1 VTGYT
6 PRDTPGCIIAVD
18 SPVLPIL
25 PGRVLLL
32 ERSCGTATKH
42 AGVYGVR
49 PTERD
54 MSFTSFGWILGLAVI
69 THLVDARREVDHVCA
84 LAAVEDVPRSV
95 VRLAGRTPA
104 RLAVATSGQDE
115 DDGSCSLPSRA

>member
-1 VTGYT
+1 MTGYT

-32 ERSCGTATKH
+32 ERSCGTATKR

-49 PTERD
+49 PIERD
-54 MSFTSFGWILGLAVI
+54 MSFGWILGLAVI

-84 LAAVEDVPRSV
+84 LAAVEDGPRSV
-95 VRLAGRTPA
+95 ARLAGRAPA
-104 RLAVATSGQDE
+104 RLAVATSGQDPVAS
-115 DDGSCSLPSRA
+115 GFVPWNR